1 VLNVFDCL
9 GSKNVFMNV
18 YERDLSRR
26 LLGNK
31 FRDLTQE
38 QLFIS
43 LIKEKC
49 GQIFTQSAEG
59 RIDDYVKAV

>member
-1 VLNVFDCL
+1 
-9 GSKNVFMNV
+9 MNV